1 MKNIIVKG
9 YDISK
14 QNLKGMTP
22 EQYITLMEFQK
33 FSCPLSGKKFE
44 YSFEDKKFIDK
55 EGRKSNI
62 IAPPVDHDHN
72 TGFIR
77 GILSEKINLLLD
89 QWEKKT
95 YGNLSKPKELTDY
108 QNNPP
113 AFKCIGKVK
122 YKR

>member
-1 MKNIIVKG
+1 MKKVFIIKG

-14 QNLKGMTP
+14 QNLKGMSP
-22 EQYITLMEFQK
+22 NQYITLMEFQK

-44 YSFEDKKFIDK
+44 YSIYEKKFIDK
-55 EGRKSNI
+55 EGRKSSI

-77 GILSEKINLLLD
+77 GILSEKLNLLLD

-108 QNNPP
+108 QKDQP
-113 AFKCIGKVK
+113 AYKCIVKVK
-122 YKR
+122 YK

>member
-22 EQYITLMEFQK
+22 EQYIKLMEFQK
-33 FSCPLSGKKFE
+33 FSCPLSGKKFK
-44 YSFEDKKFIDK
+44 YSFEEKKFIYK
-55 EGRKSNI
+55 EGRKSSI

-77 GILSEKINLLLD
+77 GILSEKLNLLLD

-108 QNNPP
+108 QNDPP
-113 AFKCIGKVK
+113 AYKCIGKIK
-122 YKR
+122 YK

>member
-1 MKNIIVKG
+1 MKNFIVKG

-22 EQYITLMEFQK
+22 DQYITLMEFQN
-33 FSCPLSGKKFE
+33 FSCPLSGKKFK
-44 YSFEDKKFIDK
+44 YSFEENKFLDK
-55 EGRKSNI
+55 EGRKSSI
-62 IAPPVDHDHN
+62 IAPPVDHDHR

-77 GILSEKINLLLD
+77 GILSEKLNLLLD

-108 QNNPP
+108 QNDPP
-113 AFKCIGKVK
+113 AYKCIGKVK
-122 YKR
+122 YK